1 MEPLTKPGTKKRDTT
16 GALSAS
22 YVHVLHS
29 SGISKLYIDAAVD
42 DPRAIIA
49 NRVAEKTSKHA
60 AGSSERNR
68 TFLPWVFTTFG
79 GIGPPSVLHL
89 IDTIYSSSSTLSRL
103 SLADHHAVTRRKA
116 SFFACLQVAL
126 TRQTYRMLTDHTAE
140 SKVYLHHNHVCPSH
154 RRR

>member
-1 MEPLTKPGTKKRDTT
+1 MGTARNGTSDAATGKQSRETASILFRGSLLEPLTKPGTKKRDTT

-29 SGISKLYIDAAVD
+29 SCISKLYIDAAVD

-89 IDTIYSSSSTLSRL
+89 IDT
-103 SLADHHAVTRRKA
+103 HHLFLLLHPQPPVARR
-116 SFFACLQVAL
+116 
-126 TRQTYRMLTDHTAE
+126 
-140 SKVYLHHNHVCPSH
+140 PP
-154 RRR
+154 RRH